1 MTIHDAMQ
9 AAVREL
15 VLNNHI
21 KHRLISC
28 YLKHLQHINEAELPT
43 AIRTEHAR
51 NRLVLVAA
59 EPLPGETNVQ
69 ATVRKMSIDDAERLA
84 TDVVALASD
93 IAKGFSQQ
101 LAWSGDIQAHVTP
114 SQPRTRRVAR
124 ANVAPMFALQE
135 G

>member
-1 MTIHDAMQ
+1 MNIHDAMQ

-43 AIRTEHAR
+43 ALRAELAR
-51 NRLVLVAA
+51 IRLVLVAA

-84 TDVVALASD
+84 TDVVTLASD
-93 IAKGFSQQ
+93 IAKGSSQQ
-101 LAWSGDIQAHVTP
+101 LSWSDDSQALVTRTE
-114 SQPRTRRVAR
+114 PRARRLAGRKVT
-124 ANVAPMFALQE
+124 PMFALQE